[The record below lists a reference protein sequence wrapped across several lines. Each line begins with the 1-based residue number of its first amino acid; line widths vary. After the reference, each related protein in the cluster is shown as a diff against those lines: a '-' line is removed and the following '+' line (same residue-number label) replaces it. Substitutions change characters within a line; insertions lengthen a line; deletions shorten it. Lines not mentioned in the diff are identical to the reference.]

1 MNNNRILVFGAL
13 VGAATGLAAAYLM
26 QRRAEETGTEIS
38 LTAGDGMK
46 LGLLVMGLL
55 RGRLAGGRGEA
66 VKLIFKRTLGPYR
79 SILSVRSIP
88 IPIIWWELATYAQ
101 EKSVKSAYPPL

>member
-26 QRRAEETGTEIS
+26 QRRAEETGTEVS

-55 RGRLAGGRGEA
+55 RAVASLGE
-66 VKLIFKRTLGPYR
+66 
-79 SILSVRSIP
+79 
-88 IPIIWWELATYAQ
+88 E
-101 EKSVKSAYPPL
+101 EKK

>member
-55 RGRLAGGRGEA
+55 RAVASLGE
-66 VKLIFKRTLGPYR
+66 
-79 SILSVRSIP
+79 
-88 IPIIWWELATYAQ
+88 E
-101 EKSVKSAYPPL
+101 EKK

>member
-55 RGRLAGGRGEA
+55 RAVASLGEEE
-66 VKLIFKRTLGPYR
+66 KR
-79 SILSVRSIP
+79 
-88 IPIIWWELATYAQ
+88 
-101 EKSVKSAYPPL
+101 